1 MCKKG
6 IGREGTRDGGGKMK
20 VWIVV
25 DMYWGNILSVYSNE
39 KDAWDDKTEGTEIFE
54 RIVK

>member
-1 MCKKG
+1 
-6 IGREGTRDGGGKMK
+6 MK